1 MQIKTV
7 LLYAKEKKLQQ
18 WQCIKRLQI
27 IGDVKTAKREET
39 IFQVFRISFAP
50 SLSLF
55 FFPFFGRK
63 SIKKRY
69 FLRIPKKKKLTICL
83 QENIEQNLI
92 TDIRWSENEDGSWS
106 ENGDAEVQR
115 GE

>member
-39 IFQVFRISFAP
+39 IFQVLRLSSTP
-50 SLSLF
+50 SLSVF
-55 FFPFFGRK
+55 FFLFLVEK
-63 SIKKRY
+63 ALKKDTFCEY
-69 FLRIPKKKKLTICL
+69 QKKKKLTICL